1 MEKGNIWL
9 ADEAK
14 KTAKRKGGKYL
25 EKENFLSVEEKKNRL
40 QAYGRNT
47 EGSIRG

>member
-1 MEKGNIWL
+1 MEMGIFWTL
-9 ADEAK
+9 EEK
-14 KTAKRKGGKYL
+14 KNRERKGGKYL

-40 QAYGRNT
+40 QAGGRNT